1 MLFSGFVLGM
11 VSVIRCLLIK
21 IDTSMLPILSN
32 MSGIQEFTSEFFDQ
46 SSQAWMNNKV
56 RKGHS
61 MAYICTALT
70 QEGKSCTR
78 SAILKD
84 GQSEHFCKQHRNYGI
99 NKMTKE
105 K

>member
-1 MLFSGFVLGM
+1 M
-11 VSVIRCLLIK
+11 
-21 IDTSMLPILSN
+21 P
-32 MSGIQEFTSEFFDQ
+32 GIEEFTKEFFDQ
-46 SSQAWMNNKV
+46 SSEAWMKNKV

-70 QEGKSCTR
+70 QEGKSCKR
-78 SAILKD
+78 IAFIQD
-84 GQSEHFCKQHRNYGI
+84 GTSEHLCKQHRKYGI